1 MAEALNKRSEFCDW
15 RIMDRKKA
23 IMMYLSGTIGQI
35 FFVCSIVFLMR
46 NFEIM
51 VDSSTGFGML
61 AVGIGGISS
70 ALWGVIVAVKYNNTT
85 VKRILIDFINIK
97 QPPSSY
103 LLIFVFLLLDF
114 AYIIIGG
121 KLQVSNWYMP
131 FMIFLTAIIF
141 GGIEEIGWR
150 YTFQPIL
157 ERKLNYTFSTIITFA
172 SWGLWHMMYFYIDGS
187 LYQINVIEFLTGLF
201 ANCFILS
208 TIYNKTKSLWL
219 CVMTHALVN
228 TASQIS
234 RGGNFYL
241 SLVFKMAIIAAAIA
255 FNQKKSITAHS
266 K

>member
-1 MAEALNKRSEFCDW
+1 
-15 RIMDRKKA
+15 MDRKKA

-46 NFEIM
+46 NLGI
-51 VDSSTGFGML
+51 VVNSSTGFGML

-70 ALWGVIVAVKYNNTT
+70 ALWGVIVAVKYNNTS

-97 QPPSSY
+97 QSFSSY

-114 AYIIIGG
+114 GYIIVGG
-121 KLQVSNWYMP
+121 KFQVSNWYMP

-157 ERKLNYTFSTIITFA
+157 ERKLNYTFSTIVTFA

-187 LYQINVIEFLTGLF
+187 LCQVNVMEFLTGLF
-201 ANCFILS
+201 VNCFMLS

-228 TASQIS
+228 TFSQIS
-234 RGGNFYL
+234 SGGNFYL
-241 SLVFKMAIIAAAIA
+241 SLVFKMVIIAAAIA
-255 FNQKKSITAHS
+255 FNHKKSITS
-266 K
+266 DL